1 MTQQVFRLQSKPSLE
16 SQLQALPSAQM
27 RIFRLN
33 EAGEYVDVSRSS
45 FFPDLDK
52 TLLLH
57 YIAHPDQY
65 DAVNEFVAFLR
76 SQQ

>member
-1 MTQQVFRLQSKPSLE
+1 
-16 SQLQALPSAQM
+16 M

-33 EAGEYVDVSRSS
+33 EAGEYEEVSRSC

-52 TLLLH
+52 TLLLR